1 LEHLSTR
8 KNIPGNKIDDET
20 ISLVKWEIHTSN
32 SVRFQQD

>member
-20 ISLVKWEIHTSN
+20 ISLVK
-32 SVRFQQD
+32 